1 MSILRKFDLTGK
13 KALVTG
19 GGRGI
24 GRAFCLALA
33 EAGADV
39 AVVDINEETAQAVA
53 QEVRTLG
60 REGLAIHA
68 DVTVAEQVQRMVD
81 QTVEAFGR
89 LDIDV
94 NNAGMGS
101 WAPAEDMSE
110 EDWDKVVTL
119 NLKGVFLCAQAC
131 GRVMIKQ
138 GKGKII
144 NTASMS
150 ASIVNRP
157 QKQVHYNSSKAGVV
171 MLTKSMAAEW
181 APYNINVNCISPGY
195 TLTYLTKQVSQYHD
209 LWKELTPMGCML
221 EPEDLQGVLIFLAS
235 EASDLMTGQDL
246 IVDAG
251 YTLW

>member
-1 MSILRKFDLTGK
+1 MGILRKFDLTGK

-33 EAGADV
+33 QAGADV
-39 AVVDINEETAQAVA
+39 AVVDINQETAQAVA
-53 QEVRTLG
+53 QEVQDLG

-68 DVTVAEQVQRMVD
+68 DVTVAEQVQRMVN

-101 WAPAEDMSE
+101 WAPAEEMSE
-110 EDWDKVVTL
+110 EDWDKVIAL

-138 GKGKII
+138 RKGKII

-171 MLTKSMAAEW
+171 MLTKSLAAEW

-195 TLTYLTKQVSQYHD
+195 TLTYLTRQVSQYHD
-209 LWKELTPMGCML
+209 LWTELTPMGCML

-251 YTLW
+251 YVLW